1 MAEGVEQ
8 FESLYEKM
16 QSSQNQTQKEKM
28 ESDLKTQIKKL
39 QRLRDQIK
47 TWQQSNDVKDK
58 KALNDGRRSIETQ
71 MEKFKATEKEMK
83 TKAFSKEGLIAAA
96 RLDPAEKAKVE
107 TSTWISSQVDELGRQ
122 IEATEAEVE
131 QMQAGAGKKKKSTS
145 TGASVERAATL
156 EYLNERR
163 SWHQSRLE
171 ILHRMI
177 ENGTL
182 EPERVNEVKED
193 IAYFVESNAEEEF
206 EEDEGIY
213 DEFELE
219 NQEEAFG
226 LKNDDDVASSH
237 DDVSIAEETPPPQ
250 QPPQSGLKQPIVAKE
265 IPKRR
270 ESETEAKKD
279 VEGGSKRTAS
289 ASSGPSNA
297 VSRKASESGP
307 SLRTQAP
314 EVKHPP
320 VPPANF
326 AAAKQP
332 AASSSAQVTS
342 PTKPSATAALP
353 PIRYAAAAAAAV
365 GSGTAASSAAPGGP
379 ISSASPNPAAPSSGV
394 STDTPPPAI
403 ATEPSDIAAQQTVDA
418 PHPSPNSTD
427 QQLNED
433 QSSAPSVPP
442 GLVRTQSPAV
452 NGNADRPSPSL
463 THSSLRQGSVMHD
476 SPLSEH
482 PGAVR
487 GSTSTAEGSSSQSP
501 SIASAQHAS
510 LQAASLSGAST
521 TANTLQPVGASAAA
535 ATPPKSASDPRLPQS
550 LADLVT
556 SFESA
561 KMRSMNREGEENM
574 ASLHKSLD
582 SSFMNVP
589 EPLDTEKPKY
599 YVPKTPY
606 STSPYY
612 PTVPAAI
619 FDNPS
624 IYSKF
629 DEDTLFYIFYYQQG
643 TYHQHLA
650 ARELKKQSWR
660 FHKQFLTWFRR
671 HSEPQAITDEYE
683 QGVYVYFDWEG
694 SWAQRKKSDFRFEY
708 RWLED

>member
-1 MAEGVEQ
+1 MFLSAEIDRTLKKVTEGVEQ
-8 FESLYEKM
+8 FESLYDKM
-16 QSSQNQTQKEKM
+16 QVSQNQTQKEKM

-47 TWQQSNDVKDK
+47 TWQQSNDIKDK

-71 MEKFKATEKEMK
+71 MERFKATEKEMK

-107 TSTWISSQVDELGRQ
+107 MSNWLSTQVDELGRQ

-131 QMQAGAGKKKKSTS
+131 QMQASGGKKKKSTS
-145 TGASVERAATL
+145 SGVTAERAATL
-156 EYLNERR
+156 EFLNERR
-163 SWHQSRLE
+163 QWHQGRLE
-171 ILHRMI
+171 IIHRMI

-182 EPERVNEVKED
+182 EPEKVDEVKDD
-193 IAYFVESNAEEEF
+193 IAYFVESNADEEF

-213 DEFELE
+213 DEFDLE
-219 NQEEAFG
+219 DQEEQYG
-226 LKNDDDVASSH
+226 LKVDDDAVSEAGDTSVVEDTTPSNTASQ
-237 DDVSIAEETPPPQ
+237 APPAASQKQ
-250 QPPQSGLKQPIVAKE
+250 QARDT
-265 IPKRR
+265 PKRR
-270 ESETEAKKD
+270 ESETDSKKD
-279 VEGGSKRTAS
+279 GDSTSKRMVSSS
-289 ASSGPSNA
+289 AAPNRKPSDSTSS
-297 VSRKASESGP
+297 
-307 SLRTQAP
+307 RTPTDA
-314 EVKHPP
+314 KHPP

-332 AASSSAQVTS
+332 ASSPSAQITS
-342 PTKPSATAALP
+342 PTKATATASLP

-365 GSGTAASSAAPGGP
+365 GSAASPTAAPGGP
-379 ISSASPNPAAPSSGV
+379 TSASSSNVFPPSSSTSGDAAPS
-394 STDTPPPAI
+394 AI
-403 ATEPSDIAAQQTVDA
+403 STEPSDVATSRTASVSASQDYSSIGEDSTAAPA
-418 PHPSPNSTD
+418 P
-427 QQLNED
+427 
-433 QSSAPSVPP
+433 PP
-442 GLVRTQSPAV
+442 GLARAQSPAV
-452 NGNADRPSPSL
+452 NGSGGKPSPSL
-463 THSSLRQGSVMHD
+463 THSSRMQGSVVQD
-476 SPLSEH
+476 SPRSEH
-482 PGAVR
+482 PNLPR
-487 GSTSTAEGSSSQSP
+487 GVDQATSSQSP
-501 SIASAQHAS
+501 SASS
-510 LQAASLSGAST
+510 FQAASLSGAS
-521 TANTLQPVGASAAA
+521 AAA
-535 ATPPKSASDPRLPQS
+535 NAVQPAGGSNAALAPPKGSASDPRLPQS

-561 KMRSMNREGEENM
+561 KMRSLNRDGEENL
-574 ASLHKSLD
+574 ASLHKSLE

-589 EPLDTEKPKY
+589 EPLDSEKPKY
-599 YVPKTPY
+599 YVPKSPY

-612 PTVPAAI
+612 PSVPAAI

>member
-1 MAEGVEQ
+1 MAARKLAAEIDRTLKKVSEGVEQ
-8 FESLYEKM
+8 FESLYDKM
-16 QSSQNQTQKEKM
+16 QTSQNQTQKEKM

-58 KALNDGRRSIETQ
+58 KALTDSRRSIEMQ
-71 MEKFKATEKEMK
+71 MERFKATEKEMK

-107 TSTWISSQVDELGRQ
+107 MCSWLSSQVDELGRQ
-122 IEATEAEVE
+122 IETTEAEVE
-131 QMQAGAGKKKKSTS
+131 QMQVGAGKKKKSAS
-145 TGASVERAATL
+145 VGASMERTANL

-177 ENGTL
+177 ENGSM
-182 EPERVNEVKED
+182 EPDRVGEVKED
-193 IAYFVESNAEEEF
+193 ISYFVESNADEEF

-219 NQEEAFG
+219 NQEENFG
-226 LKNDDDVASSH
+226 LKGEDDVASSH
-237 DDVSIAEETPPPQ
+237 DDVSVIEETPPPQ
-250 QPPQSGLKQPIVAKE
+250 PQPPSGPKSTAVKE
-265 IPKRR
+265 TPKRR
-270 ESETEAKKD
+270 ESESESKK
-279 VEGGSKRTAS
+279 EGEGSSKRTGS
-289 ASSGPSNA
+289 MSSGVA
-297 VSRKASESGP
+297 GVAGRKASESGP
-307 SLRTQAP
+307 SRIQTSDAKQ
-314 EVKHPP
+314 PP

-332 AASSSAQVTS
+332 ATSPSTQITS
-342 PTKPSATAALP
+342 PTKPTAPTSLP

-365 GSGTAASSAAPGGP
+365 GSGASSSAAPGGP
-379 ISSASPNPAAPSSGV
+379 TSGSSTLSSAVSTDAPPSAITTEPSSVAASHTADVAQEAAPAAP
-394 STDTPPPAI
+394 
-403 ATEPSDIAAQQTVDA
+403 
-418 PHPSPNSTD
+418 
-427 QQLNED
+427 
-433 QSSAPSVPP
+433 P
-442 GLVRTQSPAV
+442 GLARTQSPAI
-452 NGNADRPSPSL
+452 NGVSEKPSPSL
-463 THSSLRQGSVMHD
+463 THSSLRQGSVVHD
-476 SPLSEH
+476 SPSSEH
-482 PGAVR
+482 PSAAR
-487 GSTSTAEGSSSQSP
+487 ASTSAADGSSSQSP
-501 SIASAQHAS
+501 SVSSAQHAPF
-510 LQAASLSGAST
+510 QAASLA
-521 TANTLQPVGASAAA
+521 GASAAA
-535 ATPPKSASDPRLPQS
+535 NTVQPSGGSAAATSGQKSTSDPRLPQS

-561 KMRSMNREGEENM
+561 KMRSMNRDGEENM

-589 EPLDTEKPKY
+589 EPLDSEKPKY

-606 STSPYY
+606 NTSPYY